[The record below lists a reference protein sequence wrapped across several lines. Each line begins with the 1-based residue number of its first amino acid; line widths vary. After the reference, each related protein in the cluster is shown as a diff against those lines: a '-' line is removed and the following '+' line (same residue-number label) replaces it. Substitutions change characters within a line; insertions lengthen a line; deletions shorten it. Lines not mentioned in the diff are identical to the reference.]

1 MHIQD
6 PDQKSWIQRKVEGAP
21 WRTAFGPQEKRRILQ
36 QLTEAEGFEVFCQK
50 RYVTTKR
57 FGLEG
62 GEVTIPALHAVIETV
77 AAQGVVEVAIGMPH
91 RGRLNTL
98 VNIVQKPFTAV
109 FSEFGGESFKPDD
122 VQGSGDVKY
131 HLGTSTDVEIAG
143 HKVHVSLQPNPSHLE
158 AVNPVVVG
166 KVRARQDTAG
176 DTQRRS
182 SVMAILMHGDA
193 AFAGQGLVYET
204 LAMSQLIGYRTG
216 GTIHLIV
223 NNQIGFTTVPAH
235 AYSGLYCTDV
245 AKSIQAPILHV
256 NGDDPEAVMFCARM
270 AAEFRMRFAADIV
283 LDIVCYRRHG
293 HNETDEPA
301 FTQPVMY
308 RAIGSKKTTRTLY
321 AERLA
326 AEAVVPADEAQAMW
340 DEFQAAMEAANQAA
354 QAYKPNKADW
364 LEGHWSG
371 FHPPEPEFEREEES
385 TAVPEATLK
394 QIGMAL
400 SRVPAGFEVHPRIAR
415 QLEAKQAMLDSG
427 QGIDWATG
435 EALAFGSLLL
445 EGSRVRLSGEDT
457 QRGTFSQRHAVLI
470 DQTNQHEYI
479 PLNNIGPDQAKIEI
493 YNSLLS
499 EAGVL
504 GFEYGYSLADP
515 RTLVLWEA
523 QFGDFANG
531 AQPIIDQFIAS
542 GETKWLRMSGV
553 TLLLPHGYEGQG
565 PEHSSAR
572 IERYLQLCAER
583 NMWVCNPTTP
593 ASYFHAL
600 RRQLHRNFRKP
611 AIIFTPKSLLRHK
624 LAVSPLSELSEGRF
638 RFVIPEIDEIVPP
651 EQVRRVVICS
661 GKVYYDLLT
670 ERRQHQEN
678 DVAIIRLEQ
687 FYPFPE
693 NTLGRILTPYTNAD
707 VVWCQEEPENMGGW
721 NFVDRRLEKVLGRIE
736 GKARRPQLRRTRGRG
751 QPGHRPGP
759 RACARAGDAGRR
771 GTGHRLSRDRENQS
785 MATEIKVPTLGES
798 VTSATVARWMK
809 HEGDSVAADEPLVE
823 LETDK
828 VTVEVSAPSAGV
840 LGSIVAPE
848 GSEVPVGAL
857 LAMLEAGA
865 GASSAPA
872 KPVAAPRPTP
882 AAAAPFAQPTATA
895 APAPTPRAAANPPAG
910 VHPPPRPLGPV
921 ARPASPPQQQMMP
934 AAAKLIE
941 EQHLTPEQIGAGTGK
956 DGRITK
962 GDVLEFLNR
971 PAPAPTPAPAAKP
984 PRHDEPREERV
995 RMTRLRRTIAA
1006 RLKEAQNTAAM
1017 LTTFNEV
1024 DMTAVMALRTEYRE
1038 AFEKKHAGAR
1048 LGFMSFFVKAC
1059 VAGLKEFPAVNAEI
1073 DGDDIVYKNFVHM
1086 GIAVGGPAGLVV
1098 PVIRDV
1104 DAMDFADDRTHHRR
1118 FRPPRA
1124 RWCAEA

>member
-1 MHIQD
+1 MAGVDILASAFSGANAAFLGEQYARWAADHRSVDPTFDELFGALNDDARAVLEEATGASWAPRQPLADDDAPVREARSPAATRQTSEQVRAATIASLRALMLVRSYRVRGHLEARLDPLGLQIPRPHQELDPRSYGFTDADLGKSIFIDNVLGRETATLREILGILRDTYCGSIGIEFMHIQD

-21 WRTAFGPQEKRRILQ
+21 WHTAFDAKDKRSILT
-36 QLTEAEGFEVFCQK
+36 QLTEAEGFEAFCQK

-62 GEVTIPALHAVIETV
+62 GEITIPALHAIVEAV
-77 AAQGVVEVAIGMPH
+77 AAQGVVEVDIGMPH

-98 VNIVQKPFTAV
+98 VNIVKKPFTAV
-109 FSEFGGESFKPDD
+109 FSEFGGESSKPDS

-143 HKVHVSLQPNPSHLE
+143 HKVHLSLQPNPSHLE

-166 KVRARQDTAG
+166 KVRARQDSAG

-216 GTIHLIV
+216 GTVHVVV

-256 NGDDPEAVMFCARM
+256 NGDDPEAVIFCARM

-308 RAIGSKKTTRTLY
+308 RAIDRMKTTRMLY

-326 AEAVVPADEAQAMW
+326 AEGVVPAGESQAMW
-340 DEFQAAMEAANQAA
+340 DDFQAAMEAANQAA
-354 QAYKPNKADW
+354 QGYKPNKADW
-364 LEGHWSG
+364 LEGRWTG
-371 FHPPEPEFEREEES
+371 FHPPEPEFERYEET
-385 TAVPEATLK
+385 TAVPEATLR

-400 SRVPAGFEVHPRIAR
+400 SRVPAGFGVHPRIAR
-415 QLEAKQAMLDSG
+415 QLEAKQATIDAG
-427 QGIDWATG
+427 EGIDWATG

-445 EGSRVRLSGEDT
+445 EGSRVRLSGEDC

-479 PLNNIGPDQAKIEI
+479 PLNNIAPEQAKIEI

-531 AQPIIDQFIAS
+531 AQMIIDQFIAS

-593 ASYFHAL
+593 ANYFHAL
-600 RRQLHRNFRKP
+600 RRQLCRNFRKP

-624 LAVSPLSELSEGRF
+624 MAVSPLAEMSEGRF
-638 RFVIPEIDEIVPP
+638 RFVIPEVDEIEAP
-651 EQVRRVVICS
+651 ETVRRVVICS

-670 ERRQHQEN
+670 ERRQNQEN

-687 FYPFPE
+687 LYPFPE
-693 NTLGRILTPYTNAD
+693 NTLGRVLRPYENAD
-707 VVWCQEEPENMGGW
+707 VVWCQEEPENMGPW
-721 NFVDRRLEKVLGRIE
+721 SFVDRRIEKVLGRLE
-736 GKARRPQLRRTRGRG
+736 GRVRRPQYAGRDAAASPATG
-751 QPGHRPGP
+751 Q
-759 RACARAGDAGRR
+759 ARAHA
-771 GTGHRLSRDRENQS
+771 REQ
-785 MATEIKVPTLGES
+785 ATL
-798 VTSATVARWMK
+798 
-809 HEGDSVAADEPLVE
+809 VAA
-823 LETDK
+823 
-828 VTVEVSAPSAGV
+828 A
-840 LGSIVAPE
+840 LG
-848 GSEVPVGAL
+848 
-857 LAMLEAGA
+857 
-865 GASSAPA
+865 
-872 KPVAAPRPTP
+872 
-882 AAAAPFAQPTATA
+882 
-895 APAPTPRAAANPPAG
+895 
-910 VHPPPRPLGPV
+910 
-921 ARPASPPQQQMMP
+921 
-934 AAAKLIE
+934 
-941 EQHLTPEQIGAGTGK
+941 IG
-956 DGRITK
+956 
-962 GDVLEFLNR
+962 
-971 PAPAPTPAPAAKP
+971 
-984 PRHDEPREERV
+984 
-995 RMTRLRRTIAA
+995 
-1006 RLKEAQNTAAM
+1006 
-1017 LTTFNEV
+1017 
-1024 DMTAVMALRTEYRE
+1024 
-1038 AFEKKHAGAR
+1038 
-1048 LGFMSFFVKAC
+1048 
-1059 VAGLKEFPAVNAEI
+1059 
-1073 DGDDIVYKNFVHM
+1073 
-1086 GIAVGGPAGLVV
+1086 
-1098 PVIRDV
+1098 
-1104 DAMDFADDRTHHRR
+1104 
-1118 FRPPRA
+1118 
-1124 RWCAEA
+1124 